1 MQTKECTACKKTL
14 PLEAFA
20 KQKLG
25 KLGRTSKCKECKN
38 NLYTRSIKGVIGG
51 MYCTQRAHCKKR
63 NHPAPAYTQQE
74 LHDYLITNTTFLKLF
89 SEWEISG
96 YEQSLRPSCDRL
108 DDYKTYTFDN
118 IQIVTYREN
127 IQKFYSDM
135 MSGRNTKMC
144 CAVNQYDCNHKLLNT
159 FFSIREAERQTGINS
174 SHITSV
180 CMKRTIRH
188 SDGHMYTLKKAGG
201 FFWEYAD

>member
-51 MYCTQRAHCKKR
+51 MYCTQRANCKKR

-89 SEWEISG
+89 REWEISG
-96 YEQSLRPSCDRL
+96 Y
-108 DDYKTYTFDN
+108 
-118 IQIVTYREN
+118 
-127 IQKFYSDM
+127 
-135 MSGRNTKMC
+135 
-144 CAVNQYDCNHKLLNT
+144 
-159 FFSIREAERQTGINS
+159 
-174 SHITSV
+174 
-180 CMKRTIRH
+180 
-188 SDGHMYTLKKAGG
+188 
-201 FFWEYAD
+201 